1 MVTTI
6 VASLRP
12 TLGRSLALMRS
23 MSSMNALPI
32 RSGPG
37 RLLHPRPF
45 GRGEVLGGGEG
56 EEHLL
61 QLRGLECRQRE
72 SAVDLPVAVVGHREP
87 GRLGGFGFFLLE
99 EISLV
104 GVDQVGCDDLQQPV
118 ARGS

>member
-12 TLGRSLALMRS
+12 TSGRSLALMRS

-37 RLLHPRPF
+37 RRSTPGPSVAARC
-45 GRGEVLGGGEG
+45 LGGGER

-61 QLRGLECRQRE
+61 QLRCLQCRQRE
-72 SAVDLPVAVVGHREP
+72 PAVDLAVAVVGHRQA
-87 GRLGGFGFFLLE
+87 GSLCGCGFFLLE
-99 EISLV
+99 PVGLV
-104 GVDQVGCDDLQQPV
+104 GV
-118 ARGS
+118 R